1 MAAPCIDAWM
11 ARRAAAVPGDL
22 ALVSPGERRTYGE
35 FWARIRSTATRLYGL
50 GVRAGD
56 RVAFH
61 GANEP
66 SALDTLFAAASLGAA
81 WVPIH
86 PARPAEEVQFILE
99 DAGVAVLVRGRTQAA
114 PPCACAVLE
123 TARWRT
129 ELDVPTADPPSPS
142 RSLDDLAVL
151 AYTSG
156 TTGPPRG
163 VMLTH
168 ANLTW
173 NALHMLAA
181 CAFSRADVT
190 LAAAPLTRV
199 GGLAVTVLEV
209 LMVGG
214 TVVIPD
220 RVDGPTSLAAI
231 EHERVTVLFANPDLL
246 AAMAE
251 APGWPTAD
259 LSSIRTAVVGGSL
272 VPEGLLRRYLERGVR
287 LRHGYGLTEAS
298 PVVTLLDE
306 RDLQTRARSV
316 GQTVGLVEAR
326 VVRPD
331 GAWCAP
337 GEAGELVIRGPNVTS
352 GYWKRP
358 DATAAAQMPDG
369 WWRTGDA
376 GSMDE
381 HGYVTYLDR
390 VGEAIELPEGRVYP
404 AELERLLYKAPGIA
418 DAAALAVDG
427 TLILAVVPAPGP
439 SPDLEEIRRLLLL
452 DLPAWKTPQ
461 LIHQVSEIPR
471 NAAGKIVHGRLLAV
485 LKGAADRRKRDA

>member
-1 MAAPCIDAWM
+1 MATPCMDAWM
-11 ARRAAAVPGDL
+11 ARRAAIAPGDP
-22 ALVSPGERRTYGE
+22 ALVSPGERRTYAE
-35 FWARIRSTATRLYGL
+35 FWARIRSTAARFHGL
-50 GVRAGD
+50 GVRPGD

-66 SALDTLFAAASLGAA
+66 AAFDSLFAAASLGAV

-86 PARPAEEVQFILE
+86 PARPAEEVRFIVT
-99 DAGVAVLVRGRTQAA
+99 DAGVSVLVRGRAEA
-114 PPCACAVLE
+114 PPPSDCPVLDTE
-123 TARWRT
+123 RWRE
-129 ELDVPTADPPSPS
+129 ELEAPTADPPPVS
-142 RSLDDLAVL
+142 RSPDDLAVL

-173 NALHMLAA
+173 NALHMLTA
-181 CAFSRADVT
+181 CALSRTDVT

-214 TVVIPD
+214 TVVIPE
-220 RVDGPTSLAAI
+220 RVDGPTALAAI
-231 EHERVTVLFANPDLL
+231 ESERVTVLFANPDLL
-246 AAMAE
+246 AAMVE
-251 APGWPTAD
+251 APGWPRAD
-259 LSSIRTAVVGGSL
+259 LSSIRTGVVGGGL
-272 VPEGLLRRYLERGVR
+272 VPEGLLQRYLQRGVR

-306 RDLQTRARSV
+306 RDVETRVRSV
-316 GQTVGLVEAR
+316 GRTIGLVEAR

-331 GAWCAP
+331 GSVCEP
-337 GEAGELVIRGPNVTS
+337 DEAGELVIRGPNVTS

-358 DATAAAQMPDG
+358 DATATARMPDG

-376 GSMDE
+376 GFMDE
-381 HGYVTYLDR
+381 DGYVTYLDR

-404 AELERLLYKAPGIA
+404 AELERLLYRTPGIV

-427 TLILAVVPAPGP
+427 QVALAVVPDPGAG
-439 SPDLEEIRRLLLL
+439 PDLEVVRRRLRA
-452 DLPAWKTPQ
+452 DLPEWKAPRA
-461 LIHQVSEIPR
+461 IHLVTEIPR
-471 NAAGKIVHGRLLAV
+471 NAAGKILRGQLCTVLRAAAGRD
-485 LKGAADRRKRDA
+485 G